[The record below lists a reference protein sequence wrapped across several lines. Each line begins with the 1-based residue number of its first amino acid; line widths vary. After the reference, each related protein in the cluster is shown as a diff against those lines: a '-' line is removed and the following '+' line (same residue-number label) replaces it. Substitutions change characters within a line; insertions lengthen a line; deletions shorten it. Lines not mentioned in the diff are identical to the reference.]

1 MNSRE
6 LVLEYETKSY
16 NSEEN
21 QMKIFLIYGGKSA
34 EHDISILTAFSI
46 IKEIY
51 YDYYE
56 VEPVYITK
64 DGEWIKGAVVKQAE
78 IIQSSEVLR
87 LVNSSEEVC
96 FSTEEGMFS
105 KGKLIK
111 PSELREKDAVI
122 FPVLHGPNGEDGTV
136 QGLFE
141 VIGMPYV
148 GAGVLASSCG
158 MDKIISKQLFQQ
170 AGLPQVP
177 YVPIRKSDWLTN
189 ADNVFKK
196 CEGTLVYPMFVK
208 PANLGS
214 SVGIS
219 KAQTRVELEEAI
231 NLALQ
236 YDRRV
241 VVEQGIEAREIEV
254 AVLGNDDIHTSVP
267 GELIKESAFYDYDA
281 KYINNKV
288 TLQIPARVS
297 EEVEKQLRSYSIR
310 AFEAIDGTGL
320 SRCDFFVTGNDEIF
334 INELNTM
341 PGFTQYSMYPL
352 LWRHTGLNYGDLVEE
367 LIQLALKRF
376 EESLKFEQTDRVQF

>member
-1 MNSRE
+1 
-6 LVLEYETKSY
+6 
-16 NSEEN
+16 
-21 QMKIFLIYGGKSA
+21 MKIFLIYGGKSA
-34 EHDISILTAFSI
+34 EHDISILTAYSI
-46 IKEIY
+46 IKEVY

-56 VEPVYITK
+56 VEPVYITR
-64 DGEWIKGAVVKQAE
+64 DGEWIKGAVVNQTE
-78 IIQSSEVLR
+78 TIQFSEALR
-87 LVNSSEEVC
+87 LTSSEETF
-96 FSTEEGMFS
+96 FSIEEGIPS
-105 KGKLIK
+105 KGKIIK
-111 PSELREKDAVI
+111 PSELKEEEAVI

-148 GAGVLASSCG
+148 GAGVLASACG

-177 YVPIRKSDWLTN
+177 YVPIHKGDWLTN
-189 ADNVFKK
+189 ADEVFKK
-196 CEGTLVYPMFVK
+196 CEGTLVYPMYVK

-219 KAQTRVELEEAI
+219 KAETRTELEIAI

-254 AVLGNDDIHTSVP
+254 AILGNDDIHTSVP
-267 GELIKESAFYDYDA
+267 GELIKESAFYDFDA

-310 AFEAIDGTGL
+310 AFQAIDGSGL

-341 PGFTQYSMYPL
+341 PGFTQFSMYPL

-376 EESLKFEQTDRVQF
+376 KESLKFEQTDRV